1 MTLGNSQISFPFLQ
15 HSVDLISSMRIANA
29 HIGYCL
35 NIYPGESADAIADHI
50 RRRCPE
56 VKAAVCPDNEMGVGL
71 WLPAKAVR
79 EFRRHSDK
87 LRHQLAERDMYA
99 FTVNAF
105 PFGDFHSRP
114 VKEKVYL
121 PDWSSTARRDYT
133 IDAARILARLL
144 PEGVEGSISTVPV
157 AYGKACPPQAI
168 ANLVAVA
175 AELER
180 LESQTGRLIRLALEP
195 EPDCYL
201 ERTDECIAFFEQLR
215 LVNRPLV
222 DRYLGICLDVCH
234 AAMQFEDPAVALT
247 RLNQAEIHV
256 PKIQVSAALDVVNP
270 EVPDLSYLKAFD
282 DGIYFHQTRVR
293 KENEPLLRYADLPEA
308 LADRPHGHWRV
319 HFHVP
324 LHFKAPGTNVH
335 STAALLDEDFFRQ
348 ALLSTTHF
356 ETETYTYAVLPE
368 KYQDAGSSV
377 SSELCFVSQAVQTA
391 AKAIRHGDDH
401 FSSTP

>member
-1 MTLGNSQISFPFLQ
+1 
-15 HSVDLISSMRIANA
+15 MRIENT

-35 NIYPGESADAIADHI
+35 NIYPGESADAISDHI

-56 VKAAVCPDNEMGVGL
+56 VKAAVCPDKEMGVGL
-71 WLPAKAVR
+71 WLPAKAVQ
-79 EFRRHSDK
+79 EIRRHPQK
-87 LRHQLAERDMYA
+87 LRQQLDRQEMYA
-99 FTVNAF
+99 FTINAF

-133 IDAARILARLL
+133 IDAARILAQLL
-144 PEGVEGSISTVPV
+144 PDGVDGSISTVPV
-157 AYGKACPPQAI
+157 AYGKDCPPQAM

-175 AELER
+175 TELET

-215 LVNRPLV
+215 LMNRTLV

-234 AAMQFEDPAVALT
+234 SAMQFEDPVETLG
-247 RLNQAEIHV
+247 RLKQAGICV
-256 PKIQVSAALDVVNP
+256 PKIQVSAAL
-270 EVPDLSYLKAFD
+270 EVKHPTGPDLFYLEAFD

-293 KENEPLLRYADLPEA
+293 KENERLLRYSDLPDA

-324 LHFKAPGTNVH
+324 LHFNAFGTRVN
-335 STAALLDEDFFRQ
+335 STAALLDADFFRQ
-348 ALLSTTHF
+348 ALLSTTHL

-368 KYQDAGSSV
+368 KYQDAGASV
-377 SSELCFVSQAVQTA
+377 SSELQFVIRAVQAV
-391 AKAIRHGDDH
+391 RNSDHGI
-401 FSSTP
+401 TTR

>member
-1 MTLGNSQISFPFLQ
+1 
-15 HSVDLISSMRIANA
+15 MRIANT

-35 NIYPGESADAIADHI
+35 NIYPGETADAIVDHI
-50 RRRCPE
+50 ARQCPL
-56 VKAAVCPDNEMGVGL
+56 VKTAVCPHAEMGVGL
-71 WLPAKAVR
+71 WLPAKAVG
-79 EFRRHSDK
+79 EFRQQPAK
-87 LRHQLAERDMYA
+87 LRKHLSDQEIYA

-121 PDWSSTARRDYT
+121 PDWSSAARRDYT
-133 IDAARILARLL
+133 IDAAHILAQLL
-144 PEGVEGSISTVPV
+144 PEGVDGSISTVPV
-157 AYGKACPPQAI
+157 AYGKKCPPQAS

-175 AELER
+175 AALEK

-201 ERTDECIAFFEQLR
+201 ERIDECIDFFEQLR
-215 LVNRPLV
+215 LANRPLV

-234 AAMQFEDPAVALT
+234 SAMQFEDPAVALKH
-247 RLNQAEIHV
+247 LKQAGIHV
-256 PKIQVSAALDVVNP
+256 PKIQVSAALEVENP
-270 EVPDLSYLKAFD
+270 AGADLSYLEAFD

-293 KENEPLLRYADLPEA
+293 KENQPLLRYSDLPDA
-308 LADRPHGHWRV
+308 LAARPNGHWRV

-335 STAALLDEDFFRQ
+335 STAALLDAEFFNQ
-348 ALLSTTHF
+348 ALLSTTHL

-368 KYQDAGSSV
+368 KYLNASV
-377 SSELCFVSQAVQTA
+377 SVGNELRFVSQAVQTA
-391 AKAIRHGDDH
+391 VKTIRHGDDN
-401 FSSTP
+401 FTSIP